1 MRLVTTWFGCFL
13 LDEGK
18 IVRALLFPKDPAAIS
33 QRLQVI
39 EDWKVL
45 DEERTLLGAAPEVF
59 VSEPRL
65 ERAGGHNTA
74 EEVPFLRAE
83 DHGFEP
89 ALLHRAMLLVAKARM
104 RKAPS
109 VDDHLSQTV
118 EALDDVTDSYNVV
131 LERLREWYGLH
142 YPELAKLVDD
152 RTFSELISTYGDRAA
167 IGRDEESIGGELAE
181 RDRLSLMGL
190 AATARLLAAQRDA
203 LLSALE
209 KSAKER
215 APNVVGLV
223 GPSIAAHLISLA
235 GGLDE
240 LARLPS
246 STIQVLGAEKAFFRH
261 LKDGVPPPKHGVIF
275 QHPLLHRAP
284 PWQRGSLARAIAG
297 KVSLAAKAD
306 AFTRR
311 DLGEILRASL
321 EKAAQR
327 VAETKKAPRPRPS
340 RPRGKPR
347 RR

>member
-1 MRLVTTWFGCFL
+1 MHLVTTWFGCFL

-18 IVRALLFPKDPAAIS
+18 IVRSVLFPKDAEGIAR
-33 QRLQVI
+33 RLQVI

-65 ERAGGHNTA
+65 ERAGGRNT
-74 EEVPFLRAE
+74 EERAPFLRAE
-83 DHGFEP
+83 DHGFDP
-89 ALLHRAMLLVAKARM
+89 GLLHQAMLLVAKARM

-109 VDDHLSQTV
+109 GDDHLSQTV
-118 EALDDVTDSYNVV
+118 EALDDITESYNVV

-142 YPELAKLVDD
+142 YPELARLVDD
-152 RTFSELISTYGDRAA
+152 RAFSELISTHGDRTT
-167 IGRDEESIGGELAE
+167 IGRGDESIGGELTE

-190 AATARLLAAQRDA
+190 ATTVRLLAAQRDA

-209 KSAKER
+209 KSSKER
-215 APNVVGLV
+215 APNLV
-223 GPSIAAHLISLA
+223 SLLGPSIAAHLISLA
-235 GGLDE
+235 GGLEE

-261 LKDGVPPPKHGVIF
+261 LKEGVPPPKHGVLF
-275 QHPLLHRAP
+275 QHPLVHRAP

-297 KVSLAAKAD
+297 KVSLAARAD
-306 AFTRR
+306 AFTKR
-311 DLGEILRASL
+311 DLSNELRASV
-321 EKAAQR
+321 EKAARR
-327 VAETKKAPRPRPS
+327 VEETKKAPRPRQN